1 MLFYTERNGNSE
13 GRILEIAHHILHRL
27 RKHRRVEI
35 LLARVKTQGR
45 EEQQPRSGPFSAVER
60 SLNLLGVKWVDFQGL
75 KKAVTRSDL
84 PPH

>member
-45 EEQQPRSGPFSAVER
+45 EE
-60 SLNLLGVKWVDFQGL
+60 
-75 KKAVTRSDL
+75 
-84 PPH
+84 